1 MFRIG
6 NGFDIHPLK
15 KGRKLI
21 LGGVQIPFEKG
32 LFGHSDADV
41 LIHSL
46 IDSLLGAA
54 GLPDIGHFFP
64 DTSPEFKNINSLIL
78 LKKAYSKV
86 KTQNYSLQNMDST
99 ILCEK
104 PKLALYIP
112 NMKKN
117 ISQILEINIESI
129 NIKSTTAEGLGLIGR
144 IEGIAAL
151 SNTLIKK

>member
-21 LGGVQIPFEKG
+21 LGGIQIPFEKG

-54 GLPDIGHFFP
+54 GLPDIGYFFP
-64 DTSPEFKNINSLIL
+64 DTSPQFKDIDSAIL
-78 LKKAYSKV
+78 LQEAYLKV
-86 KTQNYSLQNMDST
+86 KAQNYSLQNMDST

-104 PKLALYIP
+104 PKLVSYIP

-117 ISQILEINIESI
+117 ISQILETDIESI

-144 IEGIAAL
+144 SEGIAAL
-151 SNTLIKK
+151 SNILLKK